1 VSDQLQI
8 RPVPAPARALRDGAG
23 QGGYVRH
30 LSIGLNEAA
39 AAAAVPPRERF
50 ALERT
55 MAKKKPKPT
64 PAAEPV
70 PPKRGPTPE
79 TLKLDGEWQANV
91 AKALQKKRPPGGW
104 PKQQ

>member
-1 VSDQLQI
+1 
-8 RPVPAPARALRDGAG
+8 
-23 QGGYVRH
+23 
-30 LSIGLNEAA
+30 
-39 AAAAVPPRERF
+39 
-50 ALERT
+50 